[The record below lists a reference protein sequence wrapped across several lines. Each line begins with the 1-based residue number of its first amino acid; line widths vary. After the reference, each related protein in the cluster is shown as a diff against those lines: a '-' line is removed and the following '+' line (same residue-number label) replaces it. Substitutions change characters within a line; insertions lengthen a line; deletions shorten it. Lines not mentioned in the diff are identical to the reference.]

1 MGTIFD
7 NAKTIQEKRDIL
19 KTLSKPLQE
28 LAKSDA
34 IESVNEGLKD
44 YYRQDGHH
52 ILKTI
57 HQWNK
62 EGKRIKKGEH
72 ALCLW
77 GRPKKR
83 EEHNNTAVNGTE
95 EDNPLNF
102 FPICYVFSNR
112 QLQ

>member
-28 LAKSDA
+28 LAKREA
-34 IESVNEGLKD
+34 IESVNEGLKE
-44 YYRQDGHH
+44 YYKQEGH
-52 ILKTI
+52 IVLKTI

-83 EEHNNTAVNGTE
+83 EEHNDTAGDGTE
-95 EDNPLNF
+95 EDSPLNF